1 MLLFSLAE
9 RWTPSDCDCRRLI
22 LVGIEMVIVVVVVV
36 VAAAVAVE
44 DDDEDCAVFR
54 VRFSRNI
61 TKSNKNSQHRVKSH
75 VDGLVGSFKT
85 VCICFLG
92 PPNSKASTVDN
103 CCRCCHRPL
112 KRLSG

>member
-22 LVGIEMVIVVVVVV
+22 LVGTEMVIVVVV
-36 VAAAVAVE
+36 AAAAVE
-44 DDDEDCAVFR
+44 DDDEDSAVFR

-61 TKSNKNSQHRVKSH
+61 TKSNENSQHRAKSR

-85 VCICFLG
+85 VCICFVG